1 MINKLYIRNITTYS
15 LETNSNWKKWIYN
28 MSNENLEE
36 INKTSVKQNLEKFVE
51 KKSIIIDLVSSE
63 YTITID
69 LSLMEIESKIKLIIL
84 FQFIYF

>member
-1 MINKLYIRNITTYS
+1 
-15 LETNSNWKKWIYN
+15 